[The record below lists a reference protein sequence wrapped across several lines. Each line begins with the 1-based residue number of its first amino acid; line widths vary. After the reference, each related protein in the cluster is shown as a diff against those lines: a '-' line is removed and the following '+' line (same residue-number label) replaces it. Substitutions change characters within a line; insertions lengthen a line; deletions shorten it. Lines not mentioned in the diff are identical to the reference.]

1 MNWRLMTVVA
11 QVLSLLIWIYFLF
24 GLLMSIQPAQSLWDN
39 LPIYLFTTF
48 IIMYGLYVVHVVRE
62 YMKGPTAQ
70 KAPPPF
76 SQTISHLFSLITKN
90 IGIIT
95 NIAYLAFMMGGLFV
109 FVNSRVSWSLFDYV
123 IVVAFSAVLIIYII
137 YGVLPRFQIILK
149 SKSKKK
155 D

>member
-1 MNWRLMTVVA
+1 
-11 QVLSLLIWIYFLF
+11 
-24 GLLMSIQPAQSLWDN
+24 
-39 LPIYLFTTF
+39 
-48 IIMYGLYVVHVVRE
+48 
-62 YMKGPTAQ
+62 
-70 KAPPPF
+70 
-76 SQTISHLFSLITKN
+76 
-90 IGIIT
+90 
-95 NIAYLAFMMGGLFV
+95 MMGGLFV